1 ALNIGSVRVRIR
13 SLVAAHAQQLALI
26 AAQKKRNALAIPQII
41 ETEQE
46 KDKGQ
51 QIESSPTIS
60 PSPTITSQSSQSN
73 LSKSS
78 GSPQIQ
84 QQSTSASTS
93 STVKLVPF
101 GYPSPASY
109 EAQIQQLQQKQQKES
124 KSSKGKEKKCDSCGG
139 SYDGQPVGPD
149 LIDSSITQ
157 GMSKIPKKPYTVLI
171 HNFSFEH
178 GPGYCAGMNAAGYNF
193 LVCPDYEQQEMVN
206 IGLRYVNNDCCYG
219 TILIVGALLMSI
231 EKKFVDP
238 NLMHYCWIHMGG
250 SCSSRCIGHYVRR
263 AFIQAG
269 YPQIGV
275 TELNYNYLV
284 NPELTIGQTMRVN
297 FAFVIGDALT
307 RCYHRCRAYEKVPG
321 STKELWQLWE
331 KRYHEHVE
339 HGSVTATPK
348 FLKTMVKAFEE
359 LPLVTEERTKPRV
372 GIIGTMCKVEPEFYD
387 WLKDYLVDEE
397 GCEVAI
403 LDFYGYAIAPSYNAM
418 NQYKTY
424 SFPISMKIG
433 GYASQKMIQTFIGWG
448 IDAFKNSKRFDPM
461 RHMDTVLERTWS
473 IVPATH
479 ISGEGWF
486 YTSQFVFLLD
496 LGIENFICTTPFD
509 CKMSGEE
516 ESEVEHMLKYNL
528 ISLGLLGEEHGAG
541 ACCCTLYPR
550 FGDENQEFI
559 SIDRDWKFI
568 QRGKSLFN
576 RNSELVVDEGEIL
589 NCKWNG
595 RYLAWA
601 NSTGVRI
608 YDFKKKSPAAKQL
621 YFLLNR
627 HK

>member
-1 ALNIGSVRVRIR
+1 MHWLYHRQQKLN
-13 SLVAAHAQQLALI
+13 
-26 AAQKKRNALAIPQII
+26 KKKII
-41 ETEQE
+41 INRL
-46 KDKGQ
+46 K
-51 QIESSPTIS
+51 
-60 PSPTITSQSSQSN
+60 SN

-84 QQSTSASTS
+84 QQSTSSSTS

-109 EAQIQQLQQKQQKES
+109 EAQIQQLQQKQLKEP
-124 KSSKGKEKKCDSCGG
+124 KSSKGKEQKCDSCGG

-372 GIIGTMCKVEPEFYD
+372 GIVGTMCKVEPEFYD

-433 GYASQKMIQTFIGWG
+433 GYVSQKMIQTFIGWG

-509 CKMSGEE
+509 CMPVHLGCRGAMRKLKQMFPKLNVCVLDFDAGSSRMNQLNRIRLMLNSMPERQNQGPQTTLCRVSDLEDIIGDDVTFSSSSDTLTPNCSPSACQSCSSNAGCNILRSAIASKRAQQTFIGATAE
-516 ESEVEHMLKYNL
+516 DLTDRTLEVEK
-528 ISLGLLGEEHGAG
+528 
-541 ACCCTLYPR
+541 T
-550 FGDENQEFI
+550 
-559 SIDRDWKFI
+559 
-568 QRGKSLFN
+568 QRPIK
-576 RNSELVVDEGEIL
+576 
-589 NCKWNG
+589 
-595 RYLAWA
+595 A
-601 NSTGVRI
+601 
-608 YDFKKKSPAAKQL
+608 
-621 YFLLNR
+621 
-627 HK
+627 